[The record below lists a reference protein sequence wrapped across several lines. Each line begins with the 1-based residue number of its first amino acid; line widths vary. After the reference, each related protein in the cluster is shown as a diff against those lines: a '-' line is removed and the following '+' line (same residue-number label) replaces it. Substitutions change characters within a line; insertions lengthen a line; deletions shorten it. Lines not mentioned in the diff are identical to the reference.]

1 MFIRYKCTGYTEC
14 YFYDKDQNLITPVAE
29 KKKTPDSEDDD
40 SFFAITDAN
49 IEYFN
54 FKTLSE
60 DFQIIYTDLEEL
72 SNYKLNKDYFFDN
85 KKIKFCISTILKK
98 EQETEYYY
106 RSRKLF
112 SYFEA
117 PNIFPDNNDS
127 VFRKNFKNKNKNVYL
142 SKYDPDYYP
151 VLSIS
156 PPNFTFRIGEYEY
169 TSDGKASELYEA
181 FKYEG
186 NIPNT
191 LFLKPHCRQWNRGKI
206 LLTYSDGDDLA
217 YPLEYE
223 CKYDYA
229 NRKLTVGGVEY
240 KNVPHTITV
249 CCQGA
254 GRGGENGNAASISG
268 RGGSAGGFIV
278 ANCFL
283 GNHVEEFKIQVGRG
297 GRPGED
303 GESSSVQIKQTI
315 NLESS
320 ENEEGFE
327 SEVNPTFVSYNG
339 LEYTRLENTLSIIA
353 EGGTQYSEVINNTL
367 VVVRKP
373 GNGKIDTTTT
383 GYYRRSNTIKTLE
396 KPELS
401 SVFYK
406 ILFNAEGGQGGRNIW
421 WPPDDRMITNAKGGS
436 ATFTTATFEDSTKP
450 TTFEELPN
458 IKATWSSDNTYSLE
472 EKEYTYINNNLDSSV
487 ILGGSSLRE
496 ALSDNDIYPG
506 VRKGGTVNPFETATL
521 PNGGGGGSSFF
532 GKGGDGGVNGEDG
545 GLGAG
550 GGGGRGATFAENTG
564 SGGNGG
570 NGAVWLLW

>member
-1 MFIRYKCTGYTEC
+1 MFIRYKCTGNTEC

-29 KKKTPDSEDDD
+29 EKKTPDSEDDD

-191 LFLKPHCRQWNRGKI
+191 LFLKPHCRQ
-206 LLTYSDGDDLA
+206 
-217 YPLEYE
+217 
-223 CKYDYA
+223 
-229 NRKLTVGGVEY
+229 
-240 KNVPHTITV
+240 
-249 CCQGA
+249 
-254 GRGGENGNAASISG
+254 
-268 RGGSAGGFIV
+268 
-278 ANCFL
+278 
-283 GNHVEEFKIQVGRG
+283 
-297 GRPGED
+297 
-303 GESSSVQIKQTI
+303 
-315 NLESS
+315 
-320 ENEEGFE
+320 
-327 SEVNPTFVSYNG
+327 
-339 LEYTRLENTLSIIA
+339 
-353 EGGTQYSEVINNTL
+353 
-367 VVVRKP
+367 
-373 GNGKIDTTTT
+373 
-383 GYYRRSNTIKTLE
+383 
-396 KPELS
+396 
-401 SVFYK
+401 
-406 ILFNAEGGQGGRNIW
+406 
-421 WPPDDRMITNAKGGS
+421 
-436 ATFTTATFEDSTKP
+436 
-450 TTFEELPN
+450 
-458 IKATWSSDNTYSLE
+458 
-472 EKEYTYINNNLDSSV
+472 
-487 ILGGSSLRE
+487 
-496 ALSDNDIYPG
+496 
-506 VRKGGTVNPFETATL
+506 
-521 PNGGGGGSSFF
+521 
-532 GKGGDGGVNGEDG
+532 
-545 GLGAG
+545 
-550 GGGGRGATFAENTG
+550 
-564 SGGNGG
+564 
-570 NGAVWLLW
+570 